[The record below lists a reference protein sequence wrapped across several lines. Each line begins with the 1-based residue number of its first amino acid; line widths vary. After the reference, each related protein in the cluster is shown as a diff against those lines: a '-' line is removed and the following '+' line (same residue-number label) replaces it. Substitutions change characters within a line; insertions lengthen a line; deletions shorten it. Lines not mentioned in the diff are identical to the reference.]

1 MSNIQVDIN
10 PNNFKWALLREDR
23 NGGYSDVSFYRTRK
37 ETRHYYNRFKKSKVF
52 KYTVCKVYKNSCG
65 NSTFEKSW

>member
-23 NGGYSDVSFYRTRK
+23 NGGYSDVSFYRTRL
-37 ETRHYYNRFKKSKVF
+37 YCDMASI
-52 KYTVCKVYKNSCG
+52 S
-65 NSTFEKSW
+65 SLM